1 LLRKKLETDLHKD
14 YAADNADHAQR
25 HSETDAGSVFQRS
38 KRRGLGA
45 ARKRMISTPPTMCSD
60 ISPFQQFEIDGQ
72 NLERVYDREQ
82 RRERADKQ
90 REFAPHKLV
99 IQCRLMV
106 SVIEL
111 LFHREQK
118 RQVGESIRLCRRQ
131 FRPHPLSGR
140 STSVKRVPC
149 AAPEPARPP
158 PAPRS
163 TQAAPTARTAPT
175 SGPATYTQ

>member
-1 LLRKKLETDLHKD
+1 
-14 YAADNADHAQR
+14 
-25 HSETDAGSVFQRS
+25 
-38 KRRGLGA
+38 
-45 ARKRMISTPPTMCSD
+45 MCSD
-60 ISPFQQFEIDGQ
+60 ISSFQQFEIDGQ

-82 RRERADKQ
+82 RRESADKQ
-90 REFAPHKLV
+90 REFAAHKLV

-106 SVIEL
+106 AVIER
-111 LFHREQK
+111 LFRREQK
-118 RQVGESIRLCRRQ
+118 CQVGESIRLCHCQ
-131 FRPHPLSGR
+131 FRTHPLSGC

-163 TQAAPTARTAPT
+163 THAAPTASTAPT